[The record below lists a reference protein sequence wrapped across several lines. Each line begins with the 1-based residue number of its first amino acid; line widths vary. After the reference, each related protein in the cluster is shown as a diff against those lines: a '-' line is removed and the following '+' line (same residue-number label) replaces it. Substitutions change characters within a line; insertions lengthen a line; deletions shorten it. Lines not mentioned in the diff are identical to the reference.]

1 MLNEFLVGGLL
12 TLLCGLACEGLYLGA
27 VALRSILFGIIPVYG
42 RVPLPQ
48 MDFVRG
54 CRVESRQN
62 SGCSFRGL
70 GMVPAFKEFFLL
82 GICALPFAGPCDGA
96 QNCKAVDLRDI
107 TLTIENSSRLDS
119 GSFAGSFHLFLHG
132 LRIEGVA

>member
-12 TLLCGLACEGLYLGA
+12 TLLCELACESLYLGA

-54 CRVESRQN
+54 YRVESRPN
-62 SGCSFRGL
+62 SGCSFQGL
-70 GMVPAFKEFFLL
+70 GMVPAIGKFSCWVSAHF
-82 GICALPFAGPCDGA
+82 P
-96 QNCKAVDLRDI
+96 
-107 TLTIENSSRLDS
+107 
-119 GSFAGSFHLFLHG
+119 
-132 LRIEGVA
+132 